1 MDGAYGFSIGGPK
14 YSTEETDAAIHAAIE
29 EPDEAKAKE
38 MFGKLE
44 QQFKEDTMFVNLYQE
59 LKGSVVGS
67 KIKGYTNIERGY
79 VDITN
84 FYK

>member
-1 MDGAYGFSIGGPK
+1 
-14 YSTEETDAAIHAAIE
+14 
-29 EPDEAKAKE
+29 
-38 MFGKLE
+38 MFGELE
-44 QQFKEDTMFVNLYQE
+44 QQFKEDTMYVNLYQE